1 MNPLQIVVEAF
12 RSMMANRL
20 RTLLTM
26 LGIIIGITSVVL
38 LLAVGDSMKR
48 FIAKELEQLGT
59 NMLFVSPGGDRA
71 QQQRMRSG
79 AAPSLTMQ
87 RCRSAQ
93 RAAVAGR
100 RGAGAAGRLQSRGGQ
115 RERLEDGAR
124 RDAGHVQDPRLEDR
138 QGQRLQRSRRA
149 RRRAHGGHRPKI
161 ADQFFYKI
169 DPLGKYIRIE
179 NVSFQVVGVLYGEGK
194 QVDGGDL
201 ADYVLVPITA
211 SPPTWCGSRSPAMC
225 ITWSAQGKSG
235 GNLHDAIQDISE
247 TLRDRHHIKFEQP
260 DDFRIDNL
268 ASFAETANKI
278 SAGLAALLG
287 LIGAISLVVGGIG
300 IMNIM
305 LVSVTERTREIG
317 IRMAIGAKPRD
328 VLLQFLTEAVVICLV
343 GGIFGIMLATG
354 AAAAITSTGKFDVF
368 ITLQAVVVACGFSSL
383 VGVFFGFYPRAGRL
397 QAAAGRLPALRV
409 MGDQ

>member
-71 QQQRMRSG
+71 QQQRMRTGAAPALTMADAAALNALPSLSG
-79 AAPSLTMQ
+79 AAPVLQGGFNLSVGNE
-87 RCRSAQ
+87 SASKTVHGVSTAMFKVRGWKIDQ
-93 RAAVAGR
+93 GNVFSDADVRA
-100 RGAGAAGRLQSRGGQ
+100 S
-115 RERLEDGAR
+115 AR
-124 RDAGHVQDPRLEDR
+124 MVVIGH
-138 QGQRLQRSRRA
+138 
-149 RRRAHGGHRPKI
+149 KI
-161 ADQFFYKI
+161 ADQFFYKT

-211 SPPTWCGSRSPAMC
+211 AAANLVRLPFPGNVHYVV
-225 ITWSAQGKSG
+225 AQGKSG
-235 GNLHDAIQDISE
+235 GSLPDAIEDIKE
-247 TLRDRHHIKFEQP
+247 TLRDRHHIKYEQP

-268 ASFAETANKI
+268 ASFAETAQKI
-278 SAGLAALLG
+278 STGLAALLG
-287 LIGAISLVVGGIG
+287 LIGAISLIVGGIG

-328 VLLQFLTEAVVICLV
+328 VLWQFLTEAVVICLV
-343 GGIFGIMLATG
+343 GGLFGVVLASA
-354 AAAAITSTGKFDVF
+354 AAAAITATGKFDVF
-368 ITLQAVVVACGFSSL
+368 ITVQAVVVACGFSSL
-383 VGVFFGFYPRAGRL
+383 VGVFFGFYPARRASRL
-397 QAAAGRLPALRV
+397 LPVDCLRYE
-409 MGDQ
+409 

>member
-1 MNPLQIVVEAF
+1 
-12 RSMMANRL
+12 MMANRL

-79 AAPSLTMQ
+79 AAPALTM
-87 RCRSAQ
+87 AD
-93 RAAVAGR
+93 AAALNALPSL
-100 RGAGAAGRLQSRGGQ
+100 AGAAGVLQGGFNLAVGNENASKTVHGVTPAMFKIRGWKIDKGSAFSDADVRAASRMVVIGK
-115 RERLEDGAR
+115 
-124 RDAGHVQDPRLEDR
+124 
-138 QGQRLQRSRRA
+138 
-149 RRRAHGGHRPKI
+149 KI
-161 ADQFFYKI
+161 ADQFFYKV

-211 SPPTWCGSRSPAMC
+211 SAANLVRLPFPGNVHYVV
-225 ITWSAQGKSG
+225 AQGKSG
-235 GNLHDAIQDISE
+235 GNLQDAIEDINE

-268 ASFAETANKI
+268 ASFAETAQKI

-287 LIGAISLVVGGIG
+287 LIGAISLIVGGIG

-343 GGIFGIMLATG
+343 GGVFGILLATG

-383 VGVFFGFYPRAGRL
+383 VGVFFGFYPARRASKL
-397 QAAAGRLPALRV
+397 LPVDCLRYE
-409 MGDQ
+409 

>member
-1 MNPLQIVVEAF
+1 MNPIQIVVEAF

-59 NMLFVSPGGDRA
+59 NMLFISPGGDRA
-71 QQQRMRSG
+71 QQQRMRTG
-79 AAPSLTMQ
+79 AAPALTM
-87 RCRSAQ
+87 AD
-93 RAAVAGR
+93 AAALNELPSL
-100 RGAGAAGRLQSRGGQ
+100 AGAAPVLQGGFNLAVGNESASKTVHGVSTAMFKIRGWKIDQGNVFSDADV
-115 RERLEDGAR
+115 RAAAR
-124 RDAGHVQDPRLEDR
+124 MVVIGH
-138 QGQRLQRSRRA
+138 
-149 RRRAHGGHRPKI
+149 KI
-161 ADQFFYKI
+161 ADQFFYKT

-211 SPPTWCGSRSPAMC
+211 AAANLVRLPFPGNVHYVV
-225 ITWSAQGKSG
+225 AQGKSG
-235 GNLHDAIQDISE
+235 GNLQDAIEDINE
-247 TLRDRHHIKFEQP
+247 TLRDRHHIKYEQP

-268 ASFAETANKI
+268 VSFAETAQKI
-278 SAGLAALLG
+278 STGLAALLG
-287 LIGAISLVVGGIG
+287 LIGAISLIVGGIG

-328 VLLQFLTEAVVICLV
+328 VLWQFLTEAVVICLV
-343 GGIFGIMLATG
+343 GGLFGVVLASG
-354 AAAAITSTGKFDVF
+354 AAAAITATGKFDVF

-383 VGVFFGFYPRAGRL
+383 VGVFFGFYPARRASRL
-397 QAAAGRLPALRV
+397 LPVDCLRYE
-409 MGDQ
+409 

>member
-1 MNPLQIVVEAF
+1 MNFLQIVVEAF

-59 NMLFVSPGGDRA
+59 NMLFISPGGDRA

-79 AAPSLTMQ
+79 AQPALTIRDAAALDQLPSL
-87 RCRSAQ
+87 
-93 RAAVAGR
+93 
-100 RGAGAAGRLQSRGGQ
+100 AGAAPVLQGGFNLAVGNENATKTVHGVTPAMFKIRGWKVDKGSAFSDADVRAAARMVVIGR
-115 RERLEDGAR
+115 
-124 RDAGHVQDPRLEDR
+124 
-138 QGQRLQRSRRA
+138 
-149 RRRAHGGHRPKI
+149 KI
-161 ADQFFYKI
+161 ADQFFYKQ

-201 ADYVLVPITA
+201 SEYVIVPITA
-211 SPPTWCGSRSPAMC
+211 ASANLVKVQFPGNVHYVV
-225 ITWSAQGKSG
+225 AQGKSG
-235 GNLHDAIQDISE
+235 GNLQDAIQDINE
-247 TLRDRHHIKFEQP
+247 TLRDRHHIKIDQP

-268 ASFAETANKI
+268 ASFAETAQKI
-278 SAGLAALLG
+278 SAGIALLLG

-343 GGIFGIMLATG
+343 GGIFGILLASG
-354 AAAAITSTGKFDVF
+354 AAAGITATGKFDVI
-368 ITLQAVVVACGFSSL
+368 ITLRAVIVACGFSSL
-383 VGVFFGFYPRAGRL
+383 VGVFFGFYPARRASRL
-397 QAAAGRLPALRV
+397 LPVDCLRYE
-409 MGDQ
+409 

>member
-1 MNPLQIVVEAF
+1 MNFLQIVIEAF
-12 RSMMANRL
+12 RSMLANRL

-26 LGIIIGITSVVL
+26 LGIIIGIASVVL

-48 FIAKELEQLGT
+48 FIGKELEQLGT
-59 NMLFVSPGGDRA
+59 NMLFISPGGDRA
-71 QQQRMRSG
+71 QQQRLRNG
-79 AAPSLTMQ
+79 AAPALTMLD
-87 RCRSAQ
+87 
-93 RAAVAGR
+93 AAALNR
-100 RGAGAAGRLQSRGGQ
+100 LPSLAGAAPVLQGGFNLAVGNESASKTVHGVSPDMFKIRGWKIDKGSAFSDADVRSAARTVVIGR
-115 RERLEDGAR
+115 
-124 RDAGHVQDPRLEDR
+124 
-138 QGQRLQRSRRA
+138 
-149 RRRAHGGHRPKI
+149 KI

-169 DPLGKYIRIE
+169 DPLGKYIRID
-179 NVSFQVVGVLYGEGK
+179 NLSFQVVGVLYGEGK

-201 ADYVLVPITA
+201 SDYVLVPITA
-211 SPPTWCGSRSPAMC
+211 AAANLVKMPFPGNVHYVV
-225 ITWSAQGKSG
+225 AQGRSG
-235 GNLHDAIQDISE
+235 GSLAEAIEDINE

-268 ASFAETANKI
+268 ASFAETAKTI

-287 LIGAISLVVGGIG
+287 VIGAISLIVGGIG

-343 GGIFGIMLATG
+343 GGVFGIVLATG
-354 AAAAITSTGKFDVF
+354 AAAAITATGKFQVF

-383 VGVFFGFYPRAGRL
+383 VGVFFGFYPARRASKL
-397 QAAAGRLPALRV
+397 LPVDCLRYE
-409 MGDQ
+409 

>member
-79 AAPSLTMQ
+79 AAPALTM
-87 RCRSAQ
+87 AD
-93 RAAVAGR
+93 AAALNALSSL
-100 RGAGAAGRLQSRGGQ
+100 AGAAPVLQGGFNLAVGNENASKTVHGVTPAMFKIRGWKVDKGSAFSDADVRAASRMVVIGR
-115 RERLEDGAR
+115 
-124 RDAGHVQDPRLEDR
+124 
-138 QGQRLQRSRRA
+138 
-149 RRRAHGGHRPKI
+149 KI
-161 ADQFFYKI
+161 ADQFFYKV

-201 ADYVLVPITA
+201 SDYVLVPITA
-211 SPPTWCGSRSPAMC
+211 SAANLVRMPFPGNVHYVV
-225 ITWSAQGKSG
+225 AQGKSG
-235 GNLHDAIQDISE
+235 GNLQDAIQDISE

-268 ASFAETANKI
+268 ASFAETAQKI

-343 GGIFGIMLATG
+343 GGVFGIVLATG
-354 AAAAITSTGKFDVF
+354 AAAAITATGKFDVF

-383 VGVFFGFYPRAGRL
+383 VGVFFGFYPARRASKL
-397 QAAAGRLPALRV
+397 LPVDCLRYE
-409 MGDQ
+409 

>member
-1 MNPLQIVVEAF
+1 
-12 RSMMANRL
+12 MMANRL

-79 AAPSLTMQ
+79 AAPALTM
-87 RCRSAQ
+87 AD
-93 RAAVAGR
+93 AAALNALPSL
-100 RGAGAAGRLQSRGGQ
+100 AGAAPVLQGGFNLAVGNENASKTVHGVTPAMFKIRGWKVDKGSAFSEADVRAASRMVVIGK
-115 RERLEDGAR
+115 
-124 RDAGHVQDPRLEDR
+124 
-138 QGQRLQRSRRA
+138 
-149 RRRAHGGHRPKI
+149 KI
-161 ADQFFYKI
+161 ADQFFYKV

-201 ADYVLVPITA
+201 SDYVLVPITA
-211 SPPTWCGSRSPAMC
+211 SAANLVRLPFPGNVHYVV
-225 ITWSAQGKSG
+225 AQGKSG
-235 GNLHDAIQDISE
+235 GNLQDAIQDINE
-247 TLRDRHHIKFEQP
+247 TLRDRHHIKYEQP

-268 ASFAETANKI
+268 ASFAETAQKI

-287 LIGAISLVVGGIG
+287 LIGAISLIVGGIG

-343 GGIFGIMLATG
+343 GGIFGILLATG

-383 VGVFFGFYPRAGRL
+383 VGVFFGFYPARRASKL
-397 QAAAGRLPALRV
+397 LPVDCLRYE
-409 MGDQ
+409 

>member
-71 QQQRMRSG
+71 QQQRMRTG
-79 AAPSLTMQ
+79 AAPALTM
-87 RCRSAQ
+87 AD
-93 RAAVAGR
+93 AAALNALPSL
-100 RGAGAAGRLQSRGGQ
+100 AGAAGVLQGGFNLAVGNENASKTVHGVTPAMFKIRGWKIDKGSAFSDADVRAASRMVVIGK
-115 RERLEDGAR
+115 
-124 RDAGHVQDPRLEDR
+124 
-138 QGQRLQRSRRA
+138 
-149 RRRAHGGHRPKI
+149 KI

-211 SPPTWCGSRSPAMC
+211 SAANLVRLPFPGNVHYVV
-225 ITWSAQGKSG
+225 AQGKSG
-235 GNLHDAIQDISE
+235 GNLQDAIQDINE

-268 ASFAETANKI
+268 ASFAETAQKI

-343 GGIFGIMLATG
+343 GGVFGILLATG

-383 VGVFFGFYPRAGRL
+383 VGVFFGFYPARRASKL
-397 QAAAGRLPALRV
+397 LPVDCLRYE
-409 MGDQ
+409 

>member
-71 QQQRMRSG
+71 QQQRMRTG
-79 AAPSLTMQ
+79 AAPALTM
-87 RCRSAQ
+87 AD
-93 RAAVAGR
+93 AAALNALPSL
-100 RGAGAAGRLQSRGGQ
+100 AGAAGVLQGGFNLAVGNESASKTVHGVTPAMFKIRGWKIDKGSAFSDADVRAASRMVVIGK
-115 RERLEDGAR
+115 
-124 RDAGHVQDPRLEDR
+124 
-138 QGQRLQRSRRA
+138 
-149 RRRAHGGHRPKI
+149 KI
-161 ADQFFYKI
+161 ADQFFYKV

-211 SPPTWCGSRSPAMC
+211 SAANLVRLPFPGNVHYVV
-225 ITWSAQGKSG
+225 AQGKSG
-235 GNLHDAIQDISE
+235 GNLQDAIQDINE

-268 ASFAETANKI
+268 ASFAETAQKI

-343 GGIFGIMLATG
+343 GGVFGILLATG

-383 VGVFFGFYPRAGRL
+383 VGVFFGFYPARRASKL
-397 QAAAGRLPALRV
+397 LPVDCLRYE
-409 MGDQ
+409 

>member
-1 MNPLQIVVEAF
+1 ML
-12 RSMMANRL
+12 ANRL

-71 QQQRMRSG
+71 QQQRMRNGAQPALTIRDAAALDQLPSLAG
-79 AAPSLTMQ
+79 AAPVLQGGFNLAVGNENASKTVHGVTPAMFKI
-87 RCRSAQ
+87 RGWKVDKGSAFSDADV
-93 RAAVAGR
+93 RASARMVVIGR
-100 RGAGAAGRLQSRGGQ
+100 
-115 RERLEDGAR
+115 
-124 RDAGHVQDPRLEDR
+124 
-138 QGQRLQRSRRA
+138 
-149 RRRAHGGHRPKI
+149 KI
-161 ADQFFYKI
+161 ADQFFYKT

-201 ADYVLVPITA
+201 SEYVIVPITA
-211 SPPTWCGSRSPAMC
+211 AAANLVKVQFPGNVHYVV
-225 ITWSAQGKSG
+225 AQGKSG
-235 GNLHDAIQDISE
+235 GDLKDAIQDISE
-247 TLRDRHHIKFEQP
+247 TLRDRHHIKIDQP

-268 ASFAETANKI
+268 ASFAETAQKI
-278 SAGLAALLG
+278 SAGIALLLG

-343 GGIFGIMLATG
+343 GGIFGILLASG
-354 AAAAITSTGKFDVF
+354 AAAGITATGKFDVI
-368 ITLQAVVVACGFSSL
+368 ITLRAVIVACGFSSL
-383 VGVFFGFYPRAGRL
+383 VGVFFGFYPARRASKL
-397 QAAAGRLPALRV
+397 LPVDCLRYE
-409 MGDQ
+409 

>member
-1 MNPLQIVVEAF
+1 MNFLQIVVEAF

-59 NMLFVSPGGDRA
+59 NMLFISPGGDRA

-79 AAPSLTMQ
+79 AQPALTIRDAAALDQLPSL
-87 RCRSAQ
+87 
-93 RAAVAGR
+93 
-100 RGAGAAGRLQSRGGQ
+100 AGAAPVLQGGFNLAVGNENAVKTIHGVTPAMFKIRGWKVDKGSAFSDADVRSAARMVVIGR
-115 RERLEDGAR
+115 
-124 RDAGHVQDPRLEDR
+124 
-138 QGQRLQRSRRA
+138 
-149 RRRAHGGHRPKI
+149 KI
-161 ADQFFYKI
+161 ADQFFYKQ

-201 ADYVLVPITA
+201 SEYVIVPITA
-211 SPPTWCGSRSPAMC
+211 ASSNLVKVQFPGNVHYVV
-225 ITWSAQGKSG
+225 AQGKSG
-235 GNLHDAIQDISE
+235 GNLQDAIQDINE
-247 TLRDRHHIKFEQP
+247 TLRDRHHIKIDQP

-268 ASFAETANKI
+268 ASFAETAQKI
-278 SAGLAALLG
+278 SAGIALLLG

-343 GGIFGIMLATG
+343 GGIFGILLASG
-354 AAAAITSTGKFDVF
+354 AAAGITATGKFDVI
-368 ITLQAVVVACGFSSL
+368 ITARAVIVACGFSSL
-383 VGVFFGFYPRAGRL
+383 VGVFFGFYPARRASRL
-397 QAAAGRLPALRV
+397 LPVDCLRYE
-409 MGDQ
+409 

>member
-1 MNPLQIVVEAF
+1 
-12 RSMMANRL
+12 MMANRL

-59 NMLFVSPGGDRA
+59 NMLFISPGGDRA

-79 AAPSLTMQ
+79 AQPALTIRDAAALDQLPSL
-87 RCRSAQ
+87 
-93 RAAVAGR
+93 
-100 RGAGAAGRLQSRGGQ
+100 AGAAPVLQGGFNLAVGNENATKTVHGVTPAMFKIRGWKVDKGSAFSDADVRAAARMVVIGR
-115 RERLEDGAR
+115 
-124 RDAGHVQDPRLEDR
+124 
-138 QGQRLQRSRRA
+138 
-149 RRRAHGGHRPKI
+149 KI
-161 ADQFFYKI
+161 ADQFFYKQ

-201 ADYVLVPITA
+201 SEYVIVPITA
-211 SPPTWCGSRSPAMC
+211 ASANLVKVQFPGNVHYVV
-225 ITWSAQGKSG
+225 AQGKSG
-235 GNLHDAIQDISE
+235 GNLQDAIQDINE
-247 TLRDRHHIKFEQP
+247 TLRDRHHIKIDQP

-268 ASFAETANKI
+268 ASFAETAQKI
-278 SAGLAALLG
+278 SAGIALLLG

-328 VLLQFLTEAVVICLV
+328 VLLQFLTEAVVICFV
-343 GGIFGIMLATG
+343 GGIFGILLASG
-354 AAAAITSTGKFDVF
+354 AAAGITATGKFDVI
-368 ITLQAVVVACGFSSL
+368 ITLRAVIVACGFSSL
-383 VGVFFGFYPRAGRL
+383 VGVFFGFYPARRASRL
-397 QAAAGRLPALRV
+397 LPVDCLRYE
-409 MGDQ
+409 

>member
-1 MNPLQIVVEAF
+1 
-12 RSMMANRL
+12 MMANRL

-59 NMLFVSPGGDRA
+59 NMLFISPGGDRA
-71 QQQRMRSG
+71 QQQRLRSG
-79 AAPSLTMQ
+79 AAPALTM
-87 RCRSAQ
+87 AD
-93 RAAVAGR
+93 AAALNALPSL
-100 RGAGAAGRLQSRGGQ
+100 AGAAPVLQGGFNLAVGNENASKTVHGVTPAMFKIRGWKIDKGSAFSEADVRAASRMVVIGR
-115 RERLEDGAR
+115 
-124 RDAGHVQDPRLEDR
+124 
-138 QGQRLQRSRRA
+138 
-149 RRRAHGGHRPKI
+149 KI
-161 ADQFFYKI
+161 ADQFFYKV

-211 SPPTWCGSRSPAMC
+211 SAASLVRLPFPGNVHYVV
-225 ITWSAQGKSG
+225 AQGKSG
-235 GNLHDAIQDISE
+235 GNLQDAIQDINE

-268 ASFAETANKI
+268 ASFAETAQKI

-287 LIGAISLVVGGIG
+287 LIGAISLIVGGIG

-343 GGIFGIMLATG
+343 GGVFGILLATG

-383 VGVFFGFYPRAGRL
+383 VGVFFGFYPARRASKL
-397 QAAAGRLPALRV
+397 LPVDCLRYE
-409 MGDQ
+409 

>member
-79 AAPSLTMQ
+79 AAPALTM
-87 RCRSAQ
+87 RDAEALNALPSL
-93 RAAVAGR
+93 
-100 RGAGAAGRLQSRGGQ
+100 AGAAPVLQGGFNLAVGNENASKTVHGVTPAMFKIRGWKIDKGSAFSDADVRAAARMVVIGR
-115 RERLEDGAR
+115 
-124 RDAGHVQDPRLEDR
+124 
-138 QGQRLQRSRRA
+138 
-149 RRRAHGGHRPKI
+149 KI

-211 SPPTWCGSRSPAMC
+211 SAANLVRQQFPGNVHYVV
-225 ITWSAQGKSG
+225 AQGRSG
-235 GNLHDAIQDISE
+235 GNLNDAILDISE

-368 ITLQAVVVACGFSSL
+368 ITLRAVIVACGFSSL
-383 VGVFFGFYPRAGRL
+383 VGVFFGFYPARRASKL
-397 QAAAGRLPALRV
+397 LPVDCLRYE
-409 MGDQ
+409 

>member
-71 QQQRMRSG
+71 QQQRMRTG
-79 AAPSLTMQ
+79 AAPALTM
-87 RCRSAQ
+87 AD
-93 RAAVAGR
+93 AAALNALPSL
-100 RGAGAAGRLQSRGGQ
+100 AGAAGVLQGGFNLAVGNENASKTVHGVTPAMFKIRGWKIDKGSAFSDADVRAASRMVVIGK
-115 RERLEDGAR
+115 
-124 RDAGHVQDPRLEDR
+124 
-138 QGQRLQRSRRA
+138 
-149 RRRAHGGHRPKI
+149 KI
-161 ADQFFYKI
+161 ADQFFYKV

-211 SPPTWCGSRSPAMC
+211 SAANLVRLPFPGNVHYVV
-225 ITWSAQGKSG
+225 AQGKSG
-235 GNLHDAIQDISE
+235 GNLQDAIQDINE

-268 ASFAETANKI
+268 ASFAETAQKI

-343 GGIFGIMLATG
+343 GGVFGILLATG

-383 VGVFFGFYPRAGRL
+383 VGVFFGFYPARRASKL
-397 QAAAGRLPALRV
+397 LPVDCLRYE
-409 MGDQ
+409 

>member
-1 MNPLQIVVEAF
+1 
-12 RSMMANRL
+12 MMANRL

-59 NMLFVSPGGDRA
+59 NMLFISPGGDRA
-71 QQQRMRSG
+71 QQQRLRSG
-79 AAPSLTMQ
+79 AAPALTM
-87 RCRSAQ
+87 AD
-93 RAAVAGR
+93 AAALNALPSL
-100 RGAGAAGRLQSRGGQ
+100 AGAAPVLQGGFNLAVGNENASKTVHGVTPAMFKIRGWKIDKGSAFSDADVRAASRMVVIGR
-115 RERLEDGAR
+115 
-124 RDAGHVQDPRLEDR
+124 
-138 QGQRLQRSRRA
+138 
-149 RRRAHGGHRPKI
+149 KI

-211 SPPTWCGSRSPAMC
+211 SAANLVRLPFPGNVHYVV
-225 ITWSAQGKSG
+225 AQGKSG
-235 GNLHDAIQDISE
+235 GNLQDAIQDINE

-268 ASFAETANKI
+268 ASFAETAQKI

-287 LIGAISLVVGGIG
+287 LIGAISLIVGGIG

-343 GGIFGIMLATG
+343 GGVFGILLATG

-383 VGVFFGFYPRAGRL
+383 VGVFFGFYPARRASKL
-397 QAAAGRLPALRV
+397 LPVDCLRYE
-409 MGDQ
+409 

>member
-1 MNPLQIVVEAF
+1 MNLLQIVVEAF
-12 RSMMANRL
+12 RSMLANRL

-59 NMLFVSPGGDRA
+59 NMLFISPGGDRA

-79 AAPSLTMQ
+79 AQPAMTIADAASLNELPSL
-87 RCRSAQ
+87 
-93 RAAVAGR
+93 
-100 RGAGAAGRLQSRGGQ
+100 AGAAPVLQGGFNLAVGNENASKTVHGVTPAMFKIRGWKVDKGSAFSDADVRAASRMVVIGR
-115 RERLEDGAR
+115 
-124 RDAGHVQDPRLEDR
+124 
-138 QGQRLQRSRRA
+138 
-149 RRRAHGGHRPKI
+149 KI
-161 ADQFFYKI
+161 ADQFFYKQ

-201 ADYVLVPITA
+201 SEYVIVPITA
-211 SPPTWCGSRSPAMC
+211 AAANLVKMPFPGNVHYVV
-225 ITWSAQGKSG
+225 AQGKSG
-235 GNLHDAIQDISE
+235 GNLQDAIQDIGE
-247 TLRDRHHIKFEQP
+247 TLRDRHHIKIDQP

-268 ASFAETANKI
+268 ASFAETAQKI

-287 LIGAISLVVGGIG
+287 LIGAISLIVGGIG

-343 GGIFGIMLATG
+343 GGIFGIVLATG
-354 AAAAITSTGKFDVF
+354 AAAGITATGKFDVF

-383 VGVFFGFYPRAGRL
+383 VGVFFGFYPARRASKL
-397 QAAAGRLPALRV
+397 LPVDCLRYE
-409 MGDQ
+409 